1 MSKVKWAANETHH
14 QLCGSSTRLAQQEN
28 FGGRLALSG
37 ELQFVNSR
45 PLWYYR

>member
-1 MSKVKWAANETHH
+1 MSKVEWAANETHKLVVQVH
-14 QLCGSSTRLAQQEN
+14 VCTQQNN

-45 PLWYYR
+45 PLWYYQ